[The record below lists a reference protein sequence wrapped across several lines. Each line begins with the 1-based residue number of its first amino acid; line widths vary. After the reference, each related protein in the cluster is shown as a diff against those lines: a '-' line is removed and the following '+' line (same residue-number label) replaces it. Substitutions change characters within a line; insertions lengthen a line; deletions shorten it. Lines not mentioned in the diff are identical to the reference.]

1 MVEPNRFIEGFRQ
14 EAQELLVEIE
24 AAVLDI
30 EENPEEHEAV
40 NRLFRAMHTIKGSGA
55 MFGFDD
61 IAKFAHH
68 VETALDKVRGGLV
81 PITRELID
89 LTLSSRDQIKIMLEA
104 SATGEAFDQEKNIEI
119 INALKIIMGE
129 GTELSSD
136 DKSSHKQ
143 KKNLSFPEPEID
155 QQIPMTYRIR
165 LKPSADIFKSGMD
178 PALLIEDLKALGEC
192 KVIAQTELIPDL
204 ALYNPEL
211 CYLFWDIT
219 LTTAKDVNAIKD
231 VFIFV
236 EDDCDISIEIIEK
249 HDLVESLTP
258 LPRLGEILIE
268 RGDTTKEIV
277 DKTLAKQKRIGE
289 ILIENGAV
297 SPEKVKSALSEQEVL
312 GKHKPSVLVSSV
324 RVPSDRLDKLI
335 NLVGELVITQARLS
349 QVSAKVNNI
358 ELSEP
363 VEEVERLTGELRD
376 NVLNI
381 RMMPIGTTFS
391 KFRRLVRDLSGELGK
406 KIDLVTYGAETE
418 MDKTV
423 LERLDDPLVHLIRN
437 CIDHGIQSPEERKR
451 VGKSE
456 RGTITLSAHHRGT
469 NVVIK
474 ISDDGSGLKSEVIRK
489 KAEEKGLITSDQEL
503 SRKEMFALIFAP
515 GFSTAESITNVSG
528 RGVGMD
534 VVKKTIESL
543 RGSIEIDSITDQ
555 GTTITLILPLT
566 LAIIHGLLVTIGN
579 DFFVLPLMTVEECV
593 EMKKSN
599 SEKNRGRNI
608 LNVRGEIVP
617 YIRLRDNFKINC
629 NQRDLEHVVIADVN
643 GRRIGFVV
651 DNVIG
656 GHQTVIK
663 SLGPIFANVRDIS
676 GATILGDGTVA
687 LILDTNVLLE
697 KAMER
702 LP

>member
-1 MVEPNRFIEGFRQ
+1 MVEPNRFVEGFRQ
-14 EAQELLVEIE
+14 EAEELLAEIE
-24 AAVLDI
+24 EAVLDI

-61 IAKFAHH
+61 IAKFTHH
-68 VETALDKVRGGLV
+68 IETALDKVRGGFV

-89 LTLSSRDQIKIMLEA
+89 LTLASRDQIKVMLQA
-104 SATGEAFDQEKNIEI
+104 SVGGEFVDQEKNLEI
-119 INALKIIMGE
+119 INALKILMGE
-129 GTELSSD
+129 GVETSGGEEQPFSMQKKSSLQTELDNSEQFS
-136 DKSSHKQ
+136 
-143 KKNLSFPEPEID
+143 
-155 QQIPMTYRIR
+155 MTYRIR
-165 LKPSADIFKSGMD
+165 FKPSEEIFQSGMD
-178 PALLIEDLKALGEC
+178 PALLIEGLKELGEC
-192 KVIAQTELIPDL
+192 VVVAQTENIPYLDS
-204 ALYNPEL
+204 YNPEKS
-211 CYLFWDIT
+211 YLFWDIT
-219 LTTAKDVNAIKD
+219 LTTVQDVNAVKD

-236 EDDCDISIEIIEK
+236 EDDCDISIEILER
-249 HDLVESLTP
+249 HDPAESLAP
-258 LPRLGEILIE
+258 LP
-268 RGDTTKEIV
+268 
-277 DKTLAKQKRIGE
+277 RIGE
-289 ILIENGAV
+289 ILVERGDTNKESIDRALAKQKKIGEILVENGVV
-297 SPEKVKSALSEQEVL
+297 SPEKVKSALYEQEVL
-312 GKHKPSVLVSSV
+312 GKNKPPVATSSV

-349 QVSAKVNNI
+349 QVASQVSNMD
-358 ELSEP
+358 LSSP

-391 KFRRLVRDLSGELGK
+391 KFRRLVRDLSAELGK
-406 KIDLVTYGAETE
+406 KIDLVTRGAETE

-437 CIDHGIQSPEERKR
+437 CIDHGIQSPEARIG

-456 RGTITLSAHHRGT
+456 RGTITLSAQHRGT
-469 NVVIK
+469 SVVIR
-474 ISDDGSGLKSEVIRK
+474 IGDDGSGLKADIIRK
-489 KAEEKGLITSDQEL
+489 KAEEKGLINNDQDL
-503 SRKEMFALIFAP
+503 SEKEIFSLIFAP
-515 GFSTAESITNVSG
+515 GFSTAETITNISG

-543 RGSIEIDSITDQ
+543 RGSIEIDSIPDQ

-566 LAIIHGLLVTIGN
+566 LAIINGLLVTIGN
-579 DFFVLPLMTVEECV
+579 DFFVLPLMTVEEC
-593 EMKKSN
+593 EEIKRADA
-599 SEKNRGRNI
+599 EKTKGRNI

-617 YIRLRDNFKINC
+617 YIRLRDHFRIDC
-629 NQRDLEHVVIADVN
+629 NPKELEHVVIADVN

-697 KAMER
+697 KAMKK
-702 LP
+702 